1 MELNELSLPEQRLLL
16 ELYCHEMDSAGQEIL
31 SEDLASLLKASPVDL
46 KFSFRKLALK
56 GLILGQSL
64 TVRGKLFVE
73 ESGLL
78 PASRW
83 VEVQAI
89 REAISVCIVETMV
102 AEGVTEAVNLDDLCG
117 RIPLKPGSLE
127 FNIDVMVERGFL
139 TLLRGNRVALGPRL
153 RALVGK

>member
-1 MELNELSLPEQRLLL
+1 MELHELTLPEQKLLL
-16 ELYCHEMDSAGQEIL
+16 ELYCYELDSAGQIMPTDELTHFLGINP
-31 SEDLASLLKASPVDL
+31 DDL
-46 KFSFRKLALK
+46 KFAFRKLALK
-56 GLILGQSL
+56 GLLLEESL

-73 ESGLL
+73 ETGLL
-78 PASRW
+78 PAPRW

-89 REAISVCIVETMV
+89 RDAISVCIVETMV
-102 AEGVTEAVNLDDLCG
+102 AEGASQAVNLDDLCG

-139 TLLRGNRVALGPRL
+139 TLMRGNRVALGPRL